1 MFKVQISILDNK
13 SNINFLW
20 EISANETP
28 TAKNLSDEMMR
39 QIQKA
44 QIAAANVANGAK
56 IGRIRPTNI
65 VQFKVHKFNE
75 YWEEVQIS
83 ERLSQLGNMRLMGKG
98 ADGWNFNDFK
108 PSIDFVLDTLDF

>member
-13 SNINFLW
+13 SNVNFLW

-98 ADGWNFNDFK
+98 ADVWNFNDFK
-108 PSIDFVLDTLDF
+108 ASIDFVLDTLDF